1 MNFEAHRARIFRHCL
16 QMVEAGPGW
25 HPYVLRYA
33 EQLDRQEMYAGMLA
47 AVLEAMG
54 PQAEQAAR
62 KAAKWME
69 AR

>member
-1 MNFEAHRARIFRHCL
+1 MKSLAEHRARIFRHCL

-33 EQLDRQEMYAGMLA
+33 EQLDRQEMYAGVLA
-47 AVLEAMG
+47 VVLEAMG
-54 PQAEQAAR
+54 PEAAAAAR

-69 AR
+69 R